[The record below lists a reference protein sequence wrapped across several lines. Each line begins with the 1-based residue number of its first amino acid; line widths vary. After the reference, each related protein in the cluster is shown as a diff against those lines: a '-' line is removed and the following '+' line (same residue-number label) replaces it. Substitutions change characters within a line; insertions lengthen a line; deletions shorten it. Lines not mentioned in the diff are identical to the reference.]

1 MRPDDEDRCERD
13 GCPFLAEPVYIDSL
27 GAFLMSRYCGDAC
40 RDAEW
45 MRRGLE
51 GAEPTRD
58 VAEALQQLKALGR
71 LLNQRKR
78 PSEIGALS
86 IPGRAAPPTSREVLT

>member
-1 MRPDDEDRCERD
+1 MKPTDEDRCERAP
-13 GCPFLAEPVYIDSL
+13 CPFIAEPVYIESL

-51 GAEPTRD
+51 TAEPSRD
-58 VAEALQQLKALGR
+58 VAEALRQLQALCR
-71 LLNQRKR
+71 LLDARKR
-78 PSEIGALS
+78 PSEIGALL
-86 IPGRAAPPTSREVLT
+86 GGEQ